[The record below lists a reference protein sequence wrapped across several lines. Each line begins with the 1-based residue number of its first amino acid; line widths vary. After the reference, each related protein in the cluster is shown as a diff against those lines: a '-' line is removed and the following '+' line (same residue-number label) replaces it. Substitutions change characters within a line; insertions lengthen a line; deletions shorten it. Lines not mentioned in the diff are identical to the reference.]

1 MARKTSK
8 SSNVAEL
15 ANKALATRLR
25 ELVTDTSALAKY
37 LDCSLQAVNQYKQ
50 GTSQPKIENIIKIAD
65 FYNVSVDYLFGITE
79 TKNRDTTTQ
88 AICQATGLSEKA
100 VENISLFQK
109 QFESRKVAAFK
120 EDAKSLLI
128 AQNEFI
134 SSPYYGEFVSIF
146 EKFLEVETDIAQ
158 KRKYIEQNFDTQKL
172 EAYRKMETQFSPEE
186 EEELLSQWQFVEAA
200 NQLQEDKNYR
210 TYLLIEGFK
219 KIIQKT
225 VEETEKRIK
234 EG

>member
-1 MARKTSK
+1 MARKASK

-25 ELVTDTSALAKY
+25 ELVTDTSVLAKY
-37 LDCSLQAVNQYKQ
+37 LDCSIQAVNQYKQ

-100 VENISLFQK
+100 VEHLTLLNKAAEINSASDNAMTTHQRGQIEALSFLIEHKDFNALLTCLEYLRNPEIFKINERAGFDNLYRMACDLSSPRVEVIAGIQYRGARAFGNIM
-109 QFESRKVAAFK
+109 
-120 EDAKSLLI
+120 EDALK
-128 AQNEFI
+128 QN
-134 SSPYYGEFVSIF
+134 P
-146 EKFLEVETDIAQ
+146 
-158 KRKYIEQNFDTQKL
+158 
-172 EAYRKMETQFSPEE
+172 
-186 EEELLSQWQFVEAA
+186 A
-200 NQLQEDKNYR
+200 NKD
-210 TYLLIEGFK
+210 
-219 KIIQKT
+219 
-225 VEETEKRIK
+225 K

>member
-186 EEELLSQWQFVEAA
+186 EELLSQWQFVEAA